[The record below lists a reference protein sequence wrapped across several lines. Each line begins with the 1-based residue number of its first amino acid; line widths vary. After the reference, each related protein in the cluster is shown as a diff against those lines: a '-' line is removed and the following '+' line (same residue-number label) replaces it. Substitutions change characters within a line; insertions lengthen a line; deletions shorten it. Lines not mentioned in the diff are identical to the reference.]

1 MKLHAEEG
9 IENRK
14 RKLLQTTTE
23 TFARETK
30 RLIESLFEQVKLDEE
45 LRNGKIWLR
54 DSFKADKWEQLEK
67 AIYKCGYNQNIS
79 SLNRMFEVTEEE
91 DNPFFSS
98 REGEISY
105 ETLVQ
110 SWRKAEM
117 HWTEEIANQFDLK
130 EFEVEKFSVDKVDME
145 RKGYFTVEDLVRF
158 LNMETGTF
166 YRNRDLI
173 LIFKRFTKASKLQW
187 EDFMKVL
194 NKEDQ

>member
-1 MKLHAEEG
+1 
-9 IENRK
+9 
-14 RKLLQTTTE
+14 
-23 TFARETK
+23 
-30 RLIESLFEQVKLDEE
+30 
-45 LRNGKIWLR
+45 
-54 DSFKADKWEQLEK
+54 
-67 AIYKCGYNQNIS
+67 
-79 SLNRMFEVTEEE
+79 
-91 DNPFFSS
+91 
-98 REGEISY
+98 
-105 ETLVQ
+105 
-110 SWRKAEM
+110 M